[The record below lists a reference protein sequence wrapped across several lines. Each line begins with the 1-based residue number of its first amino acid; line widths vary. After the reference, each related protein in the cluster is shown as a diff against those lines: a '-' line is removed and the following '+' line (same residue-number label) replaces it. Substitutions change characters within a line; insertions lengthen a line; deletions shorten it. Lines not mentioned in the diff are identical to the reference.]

1 MDFFVFL
8 AVSVFRGRRGKSG
21 LVAKLVVPLVGV
33 VASVRGAAV
42 RLGGA
47 SSVWSGD
54 DGNGGGA
61 LASML
66 VKLLN
71 DLALRAGGLRNV
83 GPGLNIVKKYEK
95 DEK

>member
-1 MDFFVFL
+1 M
-8 AVSVFRGRRGKSG
+8 FRGRRGGGG
-21 LVAKLVVPLVGV
+21 LVAGLVVPLVRV

-47 SSVWSGD
+47 SSVWSG
-54 DGNGGGA
+54 GGGGEGEA